1 MKCPILLA
9 AAAGLAGLVACTPV
23 GYVKPGVT
31 QAEYEQDSLECADIA
46 QPQAFRDYTIF
57 ETRTRFRGSV
67 NDRRRFTTF
76 DTTVLSPGELEFRYR
91 RLCMLSR
98 GYELAPLDKN
108 REDGGHGG
116 DVTDGP
122 GDAEGG

>member
-1 MKCPILLA
+1 MKRPILL

-31 QAEYEQDSLECADIA
+31 QAEYEQDSLECAEIA
-46 QPQAFRDYTIF
+46 QHQAFRDYTIF
-57 ETRTRFRGSV
+57 ETRTRFRGTI
-67 NDRRRFTTF
+67 DERRRFSTF
-76 DTTVLSPGELEFRYR
+76 DTFVLSPGELEFRYR

-108 REDGGHGG
+108 GEDGGHGG
-116 DVTDGP
+116 PQDV
-122 GDAEGG
+122 EGG